1 MHSMQKKKA
10 THLPTGSR
18 SSAKKIETTSRS
30 PTMKLFM
37 KKEKIQPSKSS
48 AGVASKS
55 RTRRTL
61 PSRLVTQRKDTTFDN
76 QRQKHHIC
84 KDHIVW
90 EGFDDCIVRLRR
102 AVYHVM
108 DGMAGTN
115 SLAKRENCDGFD
127 FQLNKTAK
135 SEAKDF
141 TGDTKEISSSKQALG
156 MSRKDSFG
164 ELLLHLPRIASL
176 PKFLFNISEDEER
189 S

>member
-90 EGFDDCIVRLRR
+90 EG
-102 AVYHVM
+102 
-108 DGMAGTN
+108 TN